1 MKFRGPV
8 DRILGDAMSRAAGD
22 YDLVRKRLFANFLLL
37 PTVPLFIAF
46 AVVDLTQDEVLEG
59 VLEAGFA
66 LMCAVLLSRVGRM
79 RDATGLY
86 RVALLWFTVLLGL
99 WAATGADGGVKL
111 LWAYPYPMV
120 SMFVLGKREAMVWN
134 GALYAL
140 FFTFMYPGFPWAA
153 RYSEAF
159 VLRFFLSWAV
169 VLLVAT
175 LYESIRDHFYRAM
188 LTDRSQLES
197 ERARLEAANARI
209 RLMSVTDALTGVFNR
224 AFLNDRLPEE
234 IKRVARYER
243 HLSVILCDLDRFKS
257 VNDDHGHQCGD
268 ALLSAVAAE
277 LGKSL
282 RDGIDWVARYGG
294 EEFLVVLPETDLD
307 GAAAVAERL
316 RRRVARV
323 TVPCNLESVGRTAS
337 FGVAALAPHQPREV
351 DMGELLDLA
360 DRSLYEAKQRGR
372 NRVVRADELP
382 VR

>member
-1 MKFRGPV
+1 V
-8 DRILGDAMSRAAGD
+8 DRILGDVISRAADD
-22 YDLVRKRLFANFLLL
+22 YDLVRKRLFAVFLLV
-37 PTVPLFIAF
+37 PVVPLFGAF
-46 AVVDLTQDEVLEG
+46 AIIDLLGNEVLEG

-66 LMCAVLLSRVGRM
+66 LMCAVVLGRIRRM
-79 RDATGLY
+79 RDATTLY
-86 RVALLWFTVLLGL
+86 RIALLWFTVLLAL

-120 SMFVLGKREAMVWN
+120 AMFVLGKREGLAWS
-134 GALYAL
+134 GGLYAA
-140 FFTFMYPGFPWAA
+140 FFLTMYPGFPWAA
-153 RYSEAF
+153 GYRDEF

-175 LYESIRDHFYRAM
+175 LYESIRNHFYYEM
-188 LTDRSQLES
+188 LTDRSKLEA
-197 ERARLEAANARI
+197 ERQRLEAANARI
-209 RLMSVTDALTGVFNR
+209 RLMSVTDGLTGVFNR

-234 IKRVARYER
+234 IKRVERYER
-243 HLSVILCDLDRFKS
+243 HLAVILCDLDRFKS

-268 ALLSAVAAE
+268 ALLAAVATALE
-277 LGKSL
+277 ASL

-323 TVPCNLESVGRTAS
+323 TVPCNLESVGRTSS
-337 FGVAALAPHQPREV
+337 FGVAAVTPEQARRME
-351 DMGELLDLA
+351 MGELLDLA

-372 NRVVRADELP
+372 NRVVRADEIP

>member
-1 MKFRGPV
+1 
-8 DRILGDAMSRAAGD
+8 
-22 YDLVRKRLFANFLLL
+22 
-37 PTVPLFIAF
+37 
-46 AVVDLTQDEVLEG
+46 
-59 VLEAGFA
+59 
-66 LMCAVLLSRVGRM
+66 
-79 RDATGLY
+79 
-86 RVALLWFTVLLGL
+86 
-99 WAATGADGGVKL
+99 
-111 LWAYPYPMV
+111 
-120 SMFVLGKREAMVWN
+120 
-134 GALYAL
+134 
-140 FFTFMYPGFPWAA
+140 
-153 RYSEAF
+153 

-175 LYESIRDHFYRAM
+175 LYESIREHFYREM

-323 TVPCNLESVGRTAS
+323 TVPCSLESVGRTAS
-337 FGVAALAPHQPREV
+337 FGVAALAPHAPREV

-372 NRVVRADELP
+372 NRVVRADEIP
-382 VR
+382 RA

>member
-8 DRILGDAMSRAAGD
+8 DRILGDVMSRAAGD

-37 PTVPLFIAF
+37 PTVPLFVVF
-46 AVVDLTQDEVLEG
+46 ALVDLTQDEVLEG

-66 LMCAVLLSRVGRM
+66 LMCAVLLSRIGRL

-86 RVALLWFTVLLGL
+86 RLALLWFTVLLVL

-111 LWAYPYPMV
+111 LWAYPYPVV
-120 SMFVLGKREAMVWN
+120 SMFVLGKREALVWN
-134 GALYAL
+134 GVLYAL
-140 FFTFMYPGFPWAA
+140 FFVCMYPGFGWTAPY
-153 RYSEAF
+153 RDAF

-175 LYESIRDHFYRAM
+175 LYESIREQFHRAM
-188 LTDRSQLES
+188 LADRSKLEG
-197 ERARLEAANARI
+197 ERQRLEAANARI
-209 RLMSVTDALTGVFNR
+209 RLMSVTDGLTGVFNR
-224 AFLNDRLPEE
+224 TFLNDRLPEE

-243 HLSVILCDLDRFKS
+243 HLAVILCDLDRFKS

-268 ALLSAVAAE
+268 ALLAAVAETLDA
-277 LGKSL
+277 SL

-323 TVPCNLESVGRTAS
+323 TVPCSLESVGRTAS
-337 FGVAALAPHQPREV
+337 FGVAAVAPEQAARMG
-351 DMGELLDLA
+351 MGELLDLA

-372 NRVVRADELP
+372 NRVVRADEIP
-382 VR
+382 AT